1 MKLIIKKIIGGYNDN
16 NITYKKI
23 KIYKGGNQFIKSVGG
38 ESIFCLRDILLNIN
52 HINLDDLDNK
62 SQRKILFDKLN
73 EIFKFN
79 INISNYSIIK
89 NSKEQEIIREIDYL
103 LKLNKNQFIQVFVK
117 RFRLYFPFS
126 DTIRPLFM
134 LIKNYYE
141 NQVIYLMNILN
152 IDHQQYLD
160 KWTEI
165 DKKNN
170 TESSSIILFQLGKD
184 KKFIDELKTKIK
196 EKLSNKINNKILL
209 KFIDYITDKSKWD
222 YIGFCPL
229 VPVVRTNHLLDFP
242 LIEIFNLIEM
252 IEGILNENLK
262 YSNDTNYTKKEIN
275 KIVNLKLYKIK
286 KIKLPY
292 RKFKIPEKKTLT
304 KKSKKKI
311 NKHDLKTK
319 IEKLILKLDN
329 SKDSLIKWE
338 NYYIENAELFSII
351 YKKLYYIM

>member
-1 MKLIIKKIIGGYNDN
+1 MKLIIKKFTGGYNDS
-16 NITYKKI
+16 NIIYKKI
-23 KIYKGGNQFIKSVGG
+23 KIYKGGNQFIKIVGG
-38 ESIFCLRDILLNIN
+38 ESIFYLRDILLNLN

-79 INISNYSIIK
+79 YTALK
-89 NSKEQEIIREIDYL
+89 NSQEQEIIKEIDYL
-103 LKLNKNQFIQVFVK
+103 LKLNKNQFTQIFVK

-141 NQVIYLMNILN
+141 NQVIYLMNILY
-152 IDHQQYLD
+152 IDHQYYLN
-160 KWTEI
+160 KWTKI
-165 DKKNN
+165 DKKSNIK
-170 TESSSIILFQLGKD
+170 SSSIILFQLGKD
-184 KKFIDELKTKIK
+184 KEFIDKLKTKVK
-196 EKLSNKINNKILL
+196 EKSNKYDKKVLL

-222 YIGFCPL
+222 YIDFCSL
-229 VPVVRTNHLLDFP
+229 VPIVRTNHLLDFP

-252 IEGILNENLK
+252 IEFQ
-262 YSNDTNYTKKEIN
+262 SDTNYTKKEIN

-292 RKFKIPEKKTLT
+292 RKIKIPEKKTLT

-311 NKHDLKTK
+311 NKYDLKIK
-319 IEKLILKLDN
+319 IEKLIFKLDN

-338 NYYIENAELFSII
+338 NYYIKNAKLFSNI